1 MNDFNSPYNLLP
13 PDCPTGGCGAKLDP
27 ALLAQCLANLPQPQ
41 NPKLLAGFS
50 HSEDA
55 AAYALRDDLAVV
67 STVDFFPPMLDDPL
81 SFGRIAAA
89 NALSDIY
96 AMGAI
101 PILALNLVMAPEK
114 MPLEILQEILAGG
127 AEKIRESGAV
137 LAGGHSIQDASLK
150 YGLAATGT
158 VHPQRILLNHTCQAG
173 DCLILTKPLGT
184 GLVLSAHRAG
194 LATPAAL
201 AAAVATMERLN
212 KYAAE
217 NFARHPVHAA
227 TDVTGFGLVA
237 HAAEMA
243 GADLT
248 LSLNFDSL
256 PLLPSARD
264 YAANHCATAAGQRN
278 RNYVSGLVD
287 LGGLPATDQ
296 ELLFDPQTSGGLL
309 ISLPAEAAEAA
320 CMAIRQDDPAA
331 AIVGVVSRREEFA
344 VMVV

>member
-1 MNDFNSPYNLLP
+1 MSSTYPLLP
-13 PDCPTGGCGAKLDP
+13 PDCPSGGCGAKLDP
-27 ALLAQCLANLPQPQ
+27 ALLAQCLAALPQSQ
-41 NPKLLAGFS
+41 NPNLLTGFA

-55 AAYALRDDLAVV
+55 AAYALRNDLAIV
-67 STVDFFPPMLDDPL
+67 SSVDFFPPMLDDPL

-96 AMGAI
+96 AMGAT
-101 PILALNLVMAPEK
+101 PLLALNLVCFPEK
-114 MPLEILQEILAGG
+114 MPLEILREILAGG
-127 AEKIRESGAV
+127 AEKIREAGAA
-137 LAGGHSIQDASLK
+137 LAGGHSIQDSGLK
-150 YGLAATGT
+150 YGLAVTGI
-158 VHPQRILLNHTCQAG
+158 VHPQQLLRNHTCREG

-184 GLVLSAHRAG
+184 GLILSAHRAG

-201 AAAVATMERLN
+201 AAAVAAMERLN

-227 TDVTGFGLVA
+227 TDITGFGLLA

-243 GADLT
+243 GDDWT

-264 YAANHCATAAGQRN
+264 YAANHLATAAGQRN
-278 RNYVSGLVD
+278 RNHLAGKVEVSGLS
-287 LGGLPATDQ
+287 AADQ
-296 ELLFDPQTSGGLL
+296 EILFDPQTSGGLL

-320 CMAIRQDDPAA
+320 CMAIRQEDPAA

-344 VMVV
+344 VLVV